1 MFHVKHLQVVFG
13 NFIDFSAFLLKSQ
26 RFVLYLERIKNSILR
41 QLVRRRKA
49 GASLAKTTAI
59 VNQKGGVGKTT
70 TCVNL
75 TSALKSAGKRVLL
88 CDFDP
93 QANSTSGMGVDKAVS
108 QGIYDVL
115 INSADIRA
123 NIAHTRYGDVLP
135 SSKALAGAGIEMIE
149 REGREFLL
157 QKALAPIAGEYDF
170 ILIDCPPSLELL
182 TVNAL
187 VAADNVLIPMQCEY
201 YALEGITDLLTS
213 IKMCSKRLNRRLG
226 IEGIVLTMYDSRAN
240 LTTQVANEL
249 RRYLGDKVYETVIP
263 RSVRLSEAPSHG
275 LPGVVYDRIN
285 RGSKA
290 YMALAVEFIARS
302 EK

>member
-1 MFHVKHLQVVFG
+1 M
-13 NFIDFSAFLLKSQ
+13 
-26 RFVLYLERIKNSILR
+26 
-41 QLVRRRKA
+41 
-49 GASLAKTTAI
+49 AKIIA
-59 VNQKGGVGKTT
+59 VANQKGGVGKTT
-70 TCVNL
+70 TSVNL
-75 TSALKSAGKRVLL
+75 CAALSLMNKNVLL
-88 CDFDP
+88 IDCDP
-93 QANSTSGMGVDKAVS
+93 QGNASSGMGVSKS
-108 QGIYDVL
+108 SRPNTYDML
-115 INSADIRA
+115 INGTASADCVI
-123 NIAHTRYGDVLP
+123 HTDYGDVIP
-135 SSKALAGAGIEMIE
+135 TGKELAAASVELIDTDE
-149 REGREFLL
+149 REYVLK
-157 QKALAPIAGEYDF
+157 KAIMPLYSEYDYIF
-170 ILIDCPPSLELL
+170 IDCPPSLELL

-201 YALEGITDLLTS
+201 YALEGIADLMTS
-213 IKMCSKRLNRRLG
+213 IKMCSKRLNLRLG

-249 RRYLGDKVYETVIP
+249 RRYLGDKVYDTVIP

>member
-1 MFHVKHLQVVFG
+1 M
-13 NFIDFSAFLLKSQ
+13 
-26 RFVLYLERIKNSILR
+26 
-41 QLVRRRKA
+41 
-49 GASLAKTTAI
+49 AKIIA
-59 VNQKGGVGKTT
+59 VANQKGGVGKTT
-70 TCVNL
+70 TSVNL
-75 TSALKSAGKRVLL
+75 CAALSLMNKNVLL
-88 CDFDP
+88 IDCDP
-93 QANSTSGMGVDKAVS
+93 QGNASSGMGVSKS
-108 QGIYDVL
+108 SRPNTYDML
-115 INSADIRA
+115 INGTASADCVI
-123 NIAHTRYGDVLP
+123 HTDYGDVIP
-135 SSKALAGAGIEMIE
+135 TGKELAAASVELIDTDE
-149 REGREFLL
+149 REYVLK
-157 QKALAPIAGEYDF
+157 KAIMPLYSEYDYIF
-170 ILIDCPPSLELL
+170 IDCPPSLELL

-201 YALEGITDLLTS
+201 YALEGIADLMTS

-249 RRYLGDKVYETVIP
+249 RRYLGDKVYDTVIP

>member
-1 MFHVKHLQVVFG
+1 MAKIL
-13 NFIDFSAFLLKSQ
+13 AF
-26 RFVLYLERIKNSILR
+26 
-41 QLVRRRKA
+41 A
-49 GASLAKTTAI
+49 
-59 VNQKGGVGKTT
+59 NQKGGIGKTT
-70 TCVNL
+70 
-75 TSALKSAGKRVLL
+75 SAINVAAGIGLLGKKVLL
-88 CDFDP
+88 VDLDP
-93 QANSTSGMGVDKAVS
+93 QGNSTSGVGVNKRAVKAS
-108 QGIYDVL
+108 SYDVL
-115 INSADIRA
+115 ISRA
-123 NIAHTRYGDVLP
+123 EATD
-135 SSKALAGAGIEMIE
+135 ALLKTPYDNLYIMPANMNLAAAEFE
-149 REGREFLL
+149 LVSVSGREKRLDN
-157 QKALAPIAGEYDF
+157 ALSACKNAFDYI
-170 ILIDCPPSLELL
+170 IVDCPPSLGIL
-182 TVNAL
+182 TINAL
-187 VAADNVLIPMQCEY
+187 AASDGLIIPMQCEY

>member
-1 MFHVKHLQVVFG
+1 M
-13 NFIDFSAFLLKSQ
+13 
-26 RFVLYLERIKNSILR
+26 
-41 QLVRRRKA
+41 
-49 GASLAKTTAI
+49 AKIIA
-59 VNQKGGVGKTT
+59 VANQKGGVGKTT
-70 TCVNL
+70 TSVNL
-75 TSALKSAGKRVLL
+75 CAALSLMGKNVLL
-88 CDFDP
+88 IDCDP
-93 QANSTSGMGVDKAVS
+93 QGNASSGMGVAKT
-108 QGIYDVL
+108 QRPNTYDML
-115 INSADIRA
+115 INGDAAADCVV
-123 NIAHTRYGDVLP
+123 HTDYGDVIP
-135 SSKALAGAGIEMIE
+135 ASKELAAASVELIEAE
-149 REGREFLL
+149 DREFVLK
-157 QKALAPIAGEYDF
+157 KAILPLFSEYDF
-170 ILIDCPPSLELL
+170 IFMDCPPSLELL

-240 LTTQVANEL
+240 LTIQVANEL
-249 RRYLGDKVYETVIP
+249 RRFLGDKVYETVIP

-290 YMALAVEFIARS
+290 YMALAAEFIARS